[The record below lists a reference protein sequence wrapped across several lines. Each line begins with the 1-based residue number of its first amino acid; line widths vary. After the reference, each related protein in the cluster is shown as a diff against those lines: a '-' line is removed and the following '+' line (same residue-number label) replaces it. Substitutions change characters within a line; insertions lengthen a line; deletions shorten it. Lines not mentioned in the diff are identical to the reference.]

1 MSQSQ
6 IARLGR
12 LLWMR
17 YKPSEL
23 ADELGCSVDT
33 IYKSYVPSGCP
44 HQRDEETSAIWIVG
58 TEFAEWARKVV
69 VKHKVKTGMGRDQA
83 YCVKCHKTVDVVGLT
98 AKPFT
103 AQLEMVGG
111 TCSECGS
118 KVHRA
123 RTRQ

>member
-1 MSQSQ
+1 MRKPRMSQSQ

-44 HQRDEETSAIWIVG
+44 HQRDDA
-58 TEFAEWARKVV
+58 
-69 VKHKVKTGMGRDQA
+69 TGLMGWPIGW
-83 YCVKCHKTVDVVGLT
+83 TV
-98 AKPFT
+98 
-103 AQLEMVGG
+103 LEPLATDKYQQWLEQHGR
-111 TCSECGS
+111 C
-118 KVHRA
+118 
-123 RTRQ
+123 